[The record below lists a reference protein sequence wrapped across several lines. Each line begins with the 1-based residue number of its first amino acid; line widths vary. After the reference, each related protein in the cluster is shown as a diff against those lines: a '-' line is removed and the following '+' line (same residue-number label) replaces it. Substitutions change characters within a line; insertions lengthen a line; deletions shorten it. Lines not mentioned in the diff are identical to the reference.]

1 MRRWRKA
8 AAVLMA
14 GALAVA
20 AVSGCAK
27 KQDPKEIYSAAM
39 EKNSALDSVDMDVTM
54 KMAMTA
60 DEESMDMEV
69 SSNTKMDQSD
79 KEHVKFITASSVAMD
94 GMNMETT
101 VFYEDGYYYMEAMGQ
116 KMKYP
121 MDLESLTV
129 QIQES
134 VGSTTLPVESLDTV
148 EVKKDGDNQ
157 ILTFTA
163 NPEKMND
170 YLGQVM
176 GAMGDVSQVSGL
188 NMTINSADG
197 EYTIG
202 KDGYYTD
209 MKMNLDL
216 SMESQGASVGMILD
230 ITGTVRQPGQP
241 VEITLPDT
249 ADYVEIDPALLG
261 AS

>member
-60 DEESMDMEV
+60 DGESMDMEV

-121 MDLESLTV
+121 MDLESLTA

-157 ILTFTA
+157 ILTFT
-163 NPEKMND
+163 EKMND
-170 YLGQVM
+170 YLAKVM

-188 NMTINSADG
+188 NMTVNSASG

-209 MKMNLDL
+209 MKMNMDL

-230 ITGTVRQPGQP
+230 VTGTVHQPGQP

>member
-1 MRRWRKA
+1 MRRWKKTA
-8 AAVLMA
+8 AIFMA
-14 GALAVA
+14 GALAVTA
-20 AVSGCAK
+20 AAGCAK
-27 KQDPKEIYSAAM
+27 KPDPKEIYSAAV
-39 EKNSALDSVDMDVTM
+39 EKNNSLASVDMDVTM
-54 KMAMTA
+54 KMTMTV
-60 DEESMDMEV
+60 EEETMDMEV

-79 KEHVKFITASSVAMD
+79 KEHVKFITDSSVAMD
-94 GMNMETT
+94 GMNLDTT
-101 VFYEDGYYYMEAMGQ
+101 VFYEEGYYYMEAMGQ

-121 MDLESLTV
+121 MDLESLTA
-129 QIQES
+129 QIEES

-148 EVKKDGDNQ
+148 EAKKDGDNQ

-170 YLGQVM
+170 YLAKVM

-188 NMTINSADG
+188 NMTVNSASG

-209 MKMNLDL
+209 MKMNMDL

-230 ITGTVRQPGQP
+230 VTGTVHQPGQP

-261 AS
+261 VS

>member
-60 DEESMDMEV
+60 DGESMDMEV

-121 MDLESLTV
+121 MDLESLTA

-148 EVKKDGDNQ
+148 EV
-157 ILTFTA
+157 
-163 NPEKMND
+163 
-170 YLGQVM
+170 
-176 GAMGDVSQVSGL
+176 SQVSGL
-188 NMTINSADG
+188 NMTVNSASG

-209 MKMNLDL
+209 MKMNMDL

-230 ITGTVRQPGQP
+230 VTGTVHQPGQP

>member
-1 MRRWRKA
+1 MRRWKKA
-8 AAVLMA
+8 AAVLLA
-14 GALAVA
+14 AALAA
-20 AVSGCAK
+20 ASAGCAK
-27 KQDPKEIYSAAM
+27 KQDPKEIYSAAV
-39 EKNSALDSVDMDVTM
+39 EKNNALTSIDMDVAM
-54 KMAMTA
+54 KMAMTVE
-60 DEESMDMEV
+60 EESMDMEV
-69 SSNTKMDQSD
+69 TSNTKMDQSD
-79 KEHVKFITASSVAMD
+79 KEHIKFITDSSVAMD
-94 GMNMETT
+94 GMNLDTT
-101 VFYEDGYYYMEAMGQ
+101 VFYEDGYYYIEAMGQ

-121 MDLESLTV
+121 MDLESLTA
-129 QIQES
+129 QIEES

-148 EVKKDGDNQ
+148 EVKKEGDNQ

-170 YLGQVM
+170 YLAQVM

-188 NMTINSADG
+188 NMTINSASG
-197 EYTIG
+197 QYTIG

-209 MKMNLDL
+209 MKMNMDL

-230 ITGTVRQPGQP
+230 VAGTVHNPGQK

-249 ADYVEIDPALLG
+249 ADYLEIDPALLG

>member
-121 MDLESLTV
+121 MDLESL
-129 QIQES
+129 
-134 VGSTTLPVESLDTV
+134 GSTTLPVESLDTV

-230 ITGTVRQPGQP
+230 ITGTVHQPGQP

>member
-121 MDLESLTV
+121 MDLESLTA

-197 EYTIG
+197 EYT
-202 KDGYYTD
+202 D

-230 ITGTVRQPGQP
+230 ITGTVHQPGQP

>member
-1 MRRWRKA
+1 
-8 AAVLMA
+8 
-14 GALAVA
+14 
-20 AVSGCAK
+20 
-27 KQDPKEIYSAAM
+27 
-39 EKNSALDSVDMDVTM
+39 
-54 KMAMTA
+54 
-60 DEESMDMEV
+60 
-69 SSNTKMDQSD
+69 
-79 KEHVKFITASSVAMD
+79 
-94 GMNMETT
+94 MN
-101 VFYEDGYYYMEAMGQ
+101 GYYYMEAMGQ

-121 MDLESLTV
+121 MDLESLTA

-230 ITGTVRQPGQP
+230 ITGTVHQPGQP

>member
-27 KQDPKEIYSAAM
+27 KQDPKEIYSAAV

-121 MDLESLTV
+121 MDLESLTA

-134 VGSTTLPVESLDTV
+134 VESLDTV

-188 NMTINSADG
+188 NMTVNSASG

-209 MKMNLDL
+209 MKMNMDL

-230 ITGTVRQPGQP
+230 VTGTVHQPGQP

>member
-101 VFYEDGYYYMEAMGQ
+101 VFYEDGYYYME
-116 KMKYP
+116 
-121 MDLESLTV
+121 
-129 QIQES
+129 
-134 VGSTTLPVESLDTV
+134 STTLPVESLDTV

-216 SMESQGASVGMILD
+216 SRESQGASVGMILD
-230 ITGTVRQPGQP
+230 ITGTVHQPGQP

>member
-27 KQDPKEIYSAAM
+27 KQDPKEIYSAAV

-101 VFYEDGYYYMEAMGQ
+101 VFYDYMEAMGQ

-121 MDLESLTV
+121 MDLESLTA

-230 ITGTVRQPGQP
+230 ITGTVHQPGQP

>member
-1 MRRWRKA
+1 
-8 AAVLMA
+8 MA

-121 MDLESLTV
+121 MDLESLTA

-188 NMTINSADG
+188 NMTIN
-197 EYTIG
+197 
-202 KDGYYTD
+202 
-209 MKMNLDL
+209 LDL

-230 ITGTVRQPGQP
+230 ITGTVHQPGQP